1 MIKKC
6 KCGYSYETTWQS
18 KPTYMYKRERKNRTT
33 VYRAYKAAINTIEE
47 KGGDA
52 AKARERYEML
62 RNHYA

>member
-1 MIKKC
+1 
-6 KCGYSYETTWQS
+6 
-18 KPTYMYKRERKNRTT
+18 MYKRERKNRTT